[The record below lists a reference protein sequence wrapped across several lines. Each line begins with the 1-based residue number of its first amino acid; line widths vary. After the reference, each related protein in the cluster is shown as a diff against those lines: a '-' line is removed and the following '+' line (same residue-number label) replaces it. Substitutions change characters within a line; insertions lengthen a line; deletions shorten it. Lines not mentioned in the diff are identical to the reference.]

1 MADCKKLW
9 FWLSKKKNKK
19 KKKNGVEHEL
29 SVLVLVC

>member
-29 SVLVLVC
+29 SVLVSVS